1 MNLPLNIDWQQ
12 ILLHLFNFVLL
23 FAILYFL
30 LYKPVKDFMEK
41 RTRYY
46 KDMDDEAKKA
56 VEEAKAQEETYRKK
70 VEAVDEEI
78 ASKKQAAMEQAAL
91 ERKEIIEQA
100 RNEGDGIIE
109 QAKKKAKVEHERM
122 ISSAEAEITDMVA
135 LATEKIVH
143 SGNVSD
149 SYDDF
154 LNSVDSKNGAD
165 DE

>member
-109 QAKKKAKVEHERM
+109 QAKKKAKAEHERM